1 MNKKINIQQISQE
14 IYTLYIQTKDIK
26 KAVEIYL
33 ENETKEWEGII
44 DFTELKDL
52 VYSQLKASKT
62 LELLE
67 NKVDIEQTLINT
79 LKQYNYEFRDE
90 QIEVFKELIKF
101 DKAIIY
107 DEDKIFYRLNILIIL
122 IFQHLESLDEL
133 NKLEEEKD
141 IKIKGVVKT
150 SHPIIKNAIIPR
162 IKTFEEY
169 NAYNNSSD
177 SRLMI
182 NLYNDYLNN
191 PLEIRAMYNGIKLTS
206 KEAFIGEE
214 KELVNTIFEQE
225 SYLNSATKLEDIHIF
240 RSCQILSFS
249 IYKENHLTNKA
260 LQLSNLI
267 PINKLVKYI
276 NILIDSFFDY
286 EFESKLNKSHIEK
299 EIQTK
304 DYFNN
309 IEIVEFRTKRNY
321 KENPIFENL

>member
-1 MNKKINIQQISQE
+1 MNKKININQVFQE
-14 IYTLYIQTKDIK
+14 IYNLCIQTKDIE
-26 KAVEIYL
+26 KAMEIYL
-33 ENETKEWEGII
+33 ENETKEFEGII
-44 DFTELKDL
+44 DYTELKDL
-52 VYSQLKASKT
+52 VFFQLKASKT
-62 LELLE
+62 LRLLD
-67 NKVDIEQTLINT
+67 NKIDIEQTLINT
-79 LKQYNYEFRDE
+79 LKQFDYEFRDE
-90 QIEVFKELIKF
+90 QIEVFKELITY

-122 IFQHLESLDEL
+122 IFQHLESLDKL
-133 NKLEEEKD
+133 NKLEEENN

-150 SHPIIKNAIIPR
+150 SHPIIKNAITPR

-191 PLEIRAMYNGIKLTS
+191 PLAIRAMYNGVNLNG

-214 KELVNTIFEQE
+214 KELINTIFEQE
-225 SYLNSATKLEDIHIF
+225 TYLNSATKLEDTHIF
-240 RSCQILSFS
+240 KSCQICSFS
-249 IYKENHLTNKA
+249 IYKENHLINKA
-260 LQLSNLI
+260 LQLSNFI
-267 PINKLVKYI
+267 PTNKLAKYI

-309 IEIVEFRTKRNY
+309 LEILEFRTKRNY

>member
-1 MNKKINIQQISQE
+1 MNKKINIEQILQE
-14 IYTLYIQTKDIK
+14 ILNLYIQTNDIE
-26 KAVEIYL
+26 KAIEIFL
-33 ENETKEWEGII
+33 EDEIKEFEGIVN
-44 DFTELKDL
+44 FTELKDL

-62 LELLE
+62 LHLLE

-79 LKQYNYEFRDE
+79 LKQYNYKFKNE
-90 QIEVFKELIKF
+90 QIEVFKELIKY

-133 NKLEEEKD
+133 NKLEEERD
-141 IKIKGVVKT
+141 IRIKGVVKT
-150 SHPIIKNAIIPR
+150 SHPIIKNAITPR

-169 NAYNNSSD
+169 NTYNNSPD
-177 SRLMI
+177 SKLMI

-191 PLEIRAMYNGIKLTS
+191 PLEIRAMYNGIKLNG

-225 SYLNSATKLEDIHIF
+225 TYLNSATKLEDIHIF
-240 RSCQILSFS
+240 RSCQICSFS
-249 IYKENHLTNKA
+249 IYKEHHLTNKA
-260 LQLSNLI
+260 LQLSELI
-267 PINKLVKYI
+267 PINKLAKYI
-276 NILIDSFFDY
+276 NILMDSFFDY

-304 DYFNN
+304 DYFND

>member
-1 MNKKINIQQISQE
+1 MNKKNNISHIFKE
-14 IYTLYIQTKDIK
+14 IYSLYIETEDID
-26 KAVEIYL
+26 KAVKIYF
-33 ENETKEWEGII
+33 ENEIKDFEGII

-62 LELLE
+62 LHLLE
-67 NKVDIEQTLINT
+67 NKLEIKQTLINT
-79 LKQYNYEFRDE
+79 LKQFDYEFRDE
-90 QIEVFKELIKF
+90 QVEVFKELIKY

-107 DEDKIFYRLNILIIL
+107 DKNKIFYRLNILIIL
-122 IFQHLESLDEL
+122 IFQHLEALDEL
-133 NKLEEEKD
+133 NKLDEEKD
-141 IKIKGVVKT
+141 IRIKGVVKT
-150 SHPIIKNAIIPR
+150 SHPIIKNAITPR

-169 NAYNNSSD
+169 NAYNNSSN

-191 PLEIRAMYNGIKLTS
+191 PLEIRAMYNGIKLTG

-225 SYLNSATKLEDIHIF
+225 TYLNSATKLEDIHIF

-276 NILIDSFFDY
+276 NILMDSFFDY

-299 EIQTK
+299 KIQTK